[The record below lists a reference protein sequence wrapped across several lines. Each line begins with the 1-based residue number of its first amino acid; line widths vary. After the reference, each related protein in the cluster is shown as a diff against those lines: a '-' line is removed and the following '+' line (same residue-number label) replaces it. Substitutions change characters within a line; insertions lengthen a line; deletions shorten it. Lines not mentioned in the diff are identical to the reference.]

1 MTDSK
6 IRVGDIFICK
16 DMSGEYC
23 HGIVVEIMNGEWRTC
38 KLWSGTKHWQYISTQ
53 ALRTLPKYERIG
65 HVDLNEEWKRIL
77 QGVLNDREAEET
89 DK

>member
-1 MTDSK
+1 MEITLRLK
-6 IRVGDIFICK
+6 N
-16 DMSGEYC
+16 Y
-23 HGIVVEIMNGEWRTC
+23 VVARAPEAVYFEKEVNELIWKGYV
-38 KLWSGTKHWQYISTQ
+38 SAQ

-77 QGVLNDREAEET
+77 QGVLNDREGQGM